1 MPNYTD
7 YGVKANLDNY
17 VNLSNDSNQKEK
29 STTKSS
35 ISNFTGTTPAT
46 KSISKDGIFT
56 GDHSYMHYVKEE
68 TEKLGLDLF
77 EDSFEHGDNIADGI
91 LTGRE
96 HEDEATYIRNGAR
109 YGAAVVDY
117 TLNALISKLGLSGD
131 TVTGKV
137 TERIVEKK
145 LGKDEAIKNVGA
157 FAGATVG
164 EAYSNAIDATADGIE
179 VVANAHESAVNAT
192 SHGIEKVANGY
203 NSAVNATSHGIEVVV
218 DTAKETKD
226 AIVSVATDNA
236 LTNIGS
242 KFGSWLYEKFN

>member
-1 MPNYTD
+1 
-7 YGVKANLDNY
+7 
-17 VNLSNDSNQKEK
+17 
-29 STTKSS
+29 
-35 ISNFTGTTPAT
+35 
-46 KSISKDGIFT
+46 
-56 GDHSYMHYVKEE
+56 MHYVKEE

-203 NSAVNATSHGIEVVV
+203 NSAVNATSHGIEKVANGYNSAVNATSHGIEKVANGYESVVNATSHGIEVVV